1 MTNPNEPSAHPDT
14 PLAGGQVID
23 RTFQVAWRHRI
34 FFTRH
39 LFSPGNPLLTRLL
52 LEPVAGS
59 ARTRILVVLDAGLVA
74 ANLTLPGAVCDTLL
88 AQRPALALAGAP
100 LVLPG
105 GETVKQDPAALETL
119 HREIHRRHIDRHSWV
134 IAVGGGALLDVAGF
148 AAATA
153 HRGCRHLRVP
163 TTTLAQADS
172 GVGIKNGVNAF
183 GQKNFLGVFSPPA
196 AVVNDFEF
204 LRLLPERDRRA
215 GCAEAVKVALIRD
228 AGFFAW
234 IEQQADALREGQ
246 FGPLETLIQR
256 CAELHVQH
264 IVTGGDPFETGSAR
278 PLDFGHWSAHKL
290 EQLSGFR
297 RRHGEAVAVGIALD
311 TLYARHAGFLTPETA
326 ERILQL
332 LRRLGFE
339 LAAPE
344 FDERDVRGRRRL
356 LEGLEEFR
364 EHLGGRLTLT
374 LPRAIG
380 VAFEVHDYH
389 EDHLEVCLAELSDR
403 SQATGPRA

>member
-1 MTNPNEPSAHPDT
+1 MTGPNQPAPREDQ
-14 PLAGGQVID
+14 PLGGDHVID
-23 RTFQVAWRHRI
+23 RTFQVGWRHRI
-34 FFTRH
+34 FFTRG
-39 LFSPGNPLLTRLL
+39 LFSPGNPLLPRLL
-52 LEPVAGS
+52 QETVAGR
-59 ARTRILVVLDAGLVA
+59 ARTRILVVVDAGLVA
-74 ANLTLPGAVCDTLL
+74 ASLTLPGAICDALL
-88 AQRPALALAGAP
+88 PQRPALALAGAP

-105 GETVKQDPAALETL
+105 GERVKQDPAALETL

-183 GQKNFLGVFSPPA
+183 GQKNFLGAFSPPS
-196 AVVNDFEF
+196 AVINDFEF
-204 LRLLPERDRRA
+204 LRLLPKRDRLA

-234 IEQQADALREGQ
+234 IEQQADALRNGQ
-246 FGPLETLIQR
+246 FEPLETLIRR
-256 CAELHVQH
+256 CAELHVHH

-311 TLYARHAGFLTPETA
+311 TLYARHAGFLTTEAA
-326 ERILQL
+326 ERVLQL
-332 LRRLGFE
+332 LEKLGFA
-339 LAAPE
+339 LGAPE
-344 FDERDVRGRRRL
+344 FDERDARGRRRL

-374 LPRAIG
+374 LPRDIG
-380 VAFEVHDYH
+380 LAFEVHDYRA
-389 EDHLEVCLAELSDR
+389 DHLEACLAELRGR
-403 SQATGPRA
+403 STAAEP